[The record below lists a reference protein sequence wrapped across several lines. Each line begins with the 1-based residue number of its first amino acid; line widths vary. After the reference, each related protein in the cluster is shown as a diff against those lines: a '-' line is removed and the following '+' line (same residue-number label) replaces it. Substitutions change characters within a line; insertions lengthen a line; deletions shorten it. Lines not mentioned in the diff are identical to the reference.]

1 MDEIQYVSVE
11 PQQTFE
17 VFRINVT
24 NPDSKTYKLA
34 FQNPSTLKYNLSDNI
49 AGNASASTMKTAI
62 KAYWWNTYRS
72 DILVNLTMY
81 AANGTNTTNATLST
95 LNVYHVTVRKL
106 ISSKSI
112 ASIMRVSTGS
122 SSAVAFDLPDAV

>member
-1 MDEIQYVSVE
+1 M
-11 PQQTFE
+11 
-17 VFRINVT
+17 R
-24 NPDSKTYKLA
+24 
-34 FQNPSTLKYNLSDNI
+34 
-49 AGNASASTMKTAI
+49 TAI
-62 KAYWWNTYRS
+62 KGYWSSTFGS
-72 DILVNLTMY
+72 DITVNLTMY

-95 LNVYHVTVRKL
+95 LNVYHVTLRKL